1 MSWRDRPYA
10 ADDSRPELRI
20 QLRRP
25 STIVMWLIIINVVV
39 FLLHSLSQNWSA
51 SYSILTFGLSLDGI
65 LSLRFWQPLT
75 YMFMHADTWHLVF
88 NMIGLYVFGS
98 EFERSFGQYRF
109 LQFYVAC
116 GLLGGL
122 AYLGLGWAD
131 EMQGSIPLVGASGA
145 VYGLLMAA
153 IIFFPHI
160 QIVML
165 VFPMPIRVFG
175 LIVLA
180 LAVLTVLNPSSSF
193 NRGGELCHVA
203 GAMAAIVVFY
213 AWGIMPRIRLGFGRG
228 VTILPGSGD
237 WRSKGGEGAWEKK
250 QRMLAEEQAEVDRI
264 LAKVHD
270 SGLASLTRKE
280 KKILAQATRRQ
291 REQEEERQR
300 RA

>member
-10 ADDSRPELRI
+10 ADDSQPELRI

-25 STIVMWLIIINVVV
+25 STIVMWLIVINVVV
-39 FLLHSLSQNWSA
+39 FVLHSLSLNWST
-51 SYSILTFGLSLDGI
+51 SYSTLTFGLSLDGV
-65 LSLRFWQPLT
+65 LSLRLWQPLT
-75 YMFMHADTWHLVF
+75 YMFMHAGTWHLVF

-109 LQFYVAC
+109 LQFYLSC

-122 AYLGLGWAD
+122 AYLGLGWVD
-131 EMQGSIPLVGASGA
+131 EMHSSIPLVGASGA

-160 QIVML
+160 QIILL

-180 LAVLTVLNPSSSF
+180 IAVLTVLSPGSSF
-193 NRGGELCHVA
+193 NRGGELCHAA
-203 GAMAAIVVFY
+203 GAMGAIVVFY
-213 AWGIMPRIRLGFGRG
+213 AWGVMPRIRLGFGRG

-237 WRSKGGEGAWEKK
+237 RRSKGGEGAWEKK